1 MFQYFVILEK
11 KVIMR
16 KVIFLLCCFF
26 CVTATAQTFE
36 ISISGKEKWEIKVS
50 LGNVLRY
57 YMYEEDIPS
66 SIPGLYDK
74 IEWSEGLLLKMYGEC
89 FLNGERTMTITT
101 AKGKNVVDPKRVLL
115 EFTIYTPQVYY
126 MYKGEEIKVGMDKD
140 KFQKLTGI
148 APKESLFGGSFCD
161 FGWMYV
167 SFDDDDKIDYIEVP
181 NLY

>member
-1 MFQYFVILEK
+1 MPSRILSSTKVAKILFKQFFNIYVIEYVSIFCNFGK

-74 IEWSEGLLLKMYGEC
+74 IEW
-89 FLNGERTMTITT
+89 
-101 AKGKNVVDPKRVLL
+101 
-115 EFTIYTPQVYY
+115 
-126 MYKGEEIKVGMDKD
+126 
-140 KFQKLTGI
+140 
-148 APKESLFGGSFCD
+148 
-161 FGWMYV
+161 
-167 SFDDDDKIDYIEVP
+167 
-181 NLY
+181 